1 LDRLATGAG
10 KDIFVPVIQAA
21 NPEGDLVSQAASGLY
36 KDVVPLIP
44 FAPDQMK
51 RQSARAMNTVRE
63 MALSQADPTGNVV
76 QAGAGA
82 APQATIS
89 ALKDAFNQEYENT
102 AKNYRCDVPHD
113 FRDQVETRIRAALP
127 DVDDATVNKVVSA
140 LDDQMD
146 RFSSGKATID
156 GGNLLNA
163 KNSTSEQ
170 MSKMRGVER
179 SALNAG
185 RGVFDD
191 IISDE
196 LSPDVLARYQG
207 LAAPYSAFKDVS
219 KAANMAKSKSGN
231 FTPAQ
236 LAIAA
241 KAGSPLQ
248 DLAQAAQGTLGQPM
262 YGSSLRGP
270 AALAYGTYAPVRAA
284 SVLAGGNLLAT
295 ETVQRAMMGD
305 TVAQEAIQKL
315 IEAHPET
322 AAAIQTVIRNAATT
336 QAGSAS
342 RPSQ

>member
-1 LDRLATGAG
+1 MWCR
-10 KDIFVPVIQAA
+10 PEQA
-21 NPEGDLVSQAASGLY
+21 L
-36 KDVVPLIP
+36 
-44 FAPDQMK
+44 
-51 RQSARAMNTVRE
+51 R
-63 MALSQADPTGNVV
+63 
-76 QAGAGA
+76 
-82 APQATIS
+82 PQATIS

-170 MSKMRGVER
+170 MSKMRG
-179 SALNAG
+179 
-185 RGVFDD
+185 
-191 IISDE
+191 
-196 LSPDVLARYQG
+196 
-207 LAAPYSAFKDVS
+207 FKDVS

-270 AALAYGTYAPVRAA
+270 AALAYGTYAPLRAA